1 MNNKKINIVSL
12 FCLFIV
18 FQPIFD
24 VFVYWVKE
32 IKQVD
37 LCIISIIRPLIAIL
51 FYFVLLFSKK
61 INKSLKIYS
70 FIYLSITGIYF
81 ILHLLNVK
89 DNFFDLSYGNI
100 QNEARQ
106 LINYGYY
113 ILQLINVFLIFKISD
128 KNEKKRII
136 MSIVCACGIMSIL
149 YLTSVITKTSLL
161 TYGNH
166 SIKQGFKG
174 WSISSHY
181 IGHSLLLMFPIVI
194 FSIYNNYLKNN
205 LAKIILLVCI
215 TASVYLIGT
224 KSSLFGVDAILIFTS
239 ILILIKLL
247 IKKEKLNFNNCLILL
262 FSIFV
267 ICTFKMTYGYN
278 NFYNQSKL
286 YNRDVTEKSINID
299 DYIKEESINRITND
313 DYEKDANQNEFSK
326 HLSRALKK
334 YKTPNF
340 STFDNRTIQIKIN
353 NEILK
358 QSPLPDKLLGYGYY
372 TMINCTWVETD
383 TFGIFFCFGLI
394 GFLLIILVP
403 LLYFVLS
410 GIKALINYKTL
421 NLNKFLFGFS
431 MCLSIGLITF
441 VGYTLHF
448 SQTVFY
454 FITLLVISD
463 YIFKD
468 EDNSVKKRKKYLF
481 AINDLS
487 MGGAEV
493 GLVDV
498 VNELSKTESVDLVLL
513 RKQGPLVEKVN
524 KNVNIYEI
532 LNKDYSK
539 FKRKIYHLLY
549 FMGGTFTKY
558 VYKKTIKSEYD
569 VEVAY
574 IEGYPAIF
582 IANST
587 NDESVKIASIRV
599 GLKNHK
605 LKAEKIPFG
614 LCHLKNAYK
623 KMDKIYTVSNETTK
637 EFIEKFPSCK
647 YKTSTI
653 YTYFNVDDMK
663 NKANEKME
671 FKFDDKYTN
680 FLAVGR
686 FNEQKAYLRLVEAFE
701 EVYKENKKA
710 RLHILG
716 KNDTEYGQKVIT
728 LIKEKNLEDKIIL
741 HGVIKNPYPYIKH
754 CDCLVS
760 SSLYEGYPRVIN
772 EALALKKLC
781 IGTNVTGTKEA
792 LHNGKMGLLVED
804 SKDGLV
810 NGMLEVINNKN
821 IIDNYKEEINKFDGN
836 KQSFFESFKNLCTR
850 KEKMIIYMPKLSIGG
865 MEKALVNLI
874 NYAKLNDKYDLT
886 LYLIYKGN
894 SNYLEYLPTN
904 INLVVAW
911 KYNWNIL
918 GKLIA
923 GIKLLFRL
931 VFQVFIEY
939 DISISYS
946 YQHPILL
953 SLTRTASKNSIVY
966 IHSNI
971 TQAVEKNELKKI
983 IKKRKYE
990 KFNKIICVSNDAKKA
1005 LENVIPKKTNIF
1017 VVNNPIDGE
1026 NILKKSQ
1033 EPINDFVF
1041 KKDKIYFINVCRH
1054 TEIYKRLT
1062 RIINATEKLNKE
1074 GYKFEV
1080 LFIGDGEDSRLYSSL
1095 INDKKIKNIHML
1107 GKKTNPYP
1115 YMTKS
1120 NAFLLSSAREG
1131 YPVVFLES
1139 MVLNIPIVTTN
1150 VSDAKLDIENKYGIV
1165 VNNDDDSIYLGMKE
1179 YLDKGF
1185 IINKKFD
1192 YKNFNTKIIKSTYRI
1207 YEKD

>member
-1 MNNKKINIVSL
+1 MSNKKLTNVVCAFMMLQPLLDVFIYLINEVLGMSMGITSIVRPIFAISL
-12 FCLFIV
+12 F
-18 FQPIFD
+18 
-24 VFVYWVKE
+24 VY
-32 IKQVD
+32 
-37 LCIISIIRPLIAIL
+37 
-51 FYFVLLFSKK
+51 LLFSDKK
-61 INKSLKIYS
+61 NNKLKK
-70 FIYLSITGIYF
+70 FFFLYLSIYAIFIVLHIFNIKGYFFEESSGNVTGEIRY
-81 ILHLLNVK
+81 
-89 DNFFDLSYGNI
+89 
-100 QNEARQ
+100 
-106 LINYGYY
+106 LITYGYY
-113 ILQLINVFLIFKISD
+113 LLQMVNVSLIL
-128 KNEKKRII
+128 KRIDKEEQHKI
-136 MSIVCACGIMSIL
+136 LKYLVYATLVVSVL
-149 YLTSVITKTSLL
+149 YLISVITKTSPQ
-161 TYGNH
+161 TYTYP
-166 SIKQGFKG
+166 SIKEGWKG
-174 WSISSHY
+174 WSVSSHY
-181 IGHSLLLMFPIVI
+181 VGHVLTFMLPVVI
-194 FSIYNNYLKNN
+194 YACFEKKIFNKYLSSF
-205 LAKIILLVCI
+205 ILILCLI
-215 TASVYLIGT
+215 PGIYLIGT
-224 KSSLFGVDAILIFTS
+224 KTPLFVQLFIVLFYTIITVGKDIFKYKKISYNS
-239 ILILIKLL
+239 IAFLILTVLL
-247 IKKEKLNFNNCLILL
+247 L
-262 FSIFV
+262 S
-267 ICTFKMTYGYN
+267 TFKLTFGYDNFLNQKKVSNSDDPMTEIVKDIDYN
-278 NFYNQSKL
+278 NKIDIDKL
-286 YNRDVTEKSINID
+286 VKKDEVINIEKNLNQRLEVTLLKID
-299 DYIKEESINRITND
+299 NIKT
-313 DYEKDANQNEFSK
+313 
-326 HLSRALKK
+326 
-334 YKTPNF
+334 T
-340 STFDNRTIQIKIN
+340 TFDNRNIQKTIN
-353 NEILK
+353 K
-358 QSPLPDKLLGYGYY
+358 QLYKLSPLKDKLLGYGHD
-372 TMINCTWVETD
+372 TLPRFMWVETD
-383 TFGIFFCFGLI
+383 AWTIFYCYGLI
-394 GFLLIILVP
+394 GFLLLIILP
-403 LLYFVLS
+403 LCPLIVS
-410 GIKALINYKTL
+410 GIKCLI
-421 NLNKFLFGFS
+421 KFKQLTTSKMLLG
-431 MCLSIGLITF
+431 LSSLIGIAIVF
-441 VGYTLHF
+441 EVGYTIQF
-448 SQTVFY
+448 AQTAFY
-454 FITLLVISD
+454 FIILIKIAQIVL
-463 YIFKD
+463 
-468 EDNSVKKRKKYLF
+468 NSELKQTNKKKYLF

-498 VNELSKTESVDLVLL
+498 INELSKTESVDLVLL
-513 RKQGPLVEKVN
+513 RKQGPLLEKVN
-524 KNVNIYEI
+524 KNVSIYEI

-539 FKRKIYHLLY
+539 LKRKIYHILY
-549 FMGGTFTKY
+549 FMGGIFTKY
-558 VYKKTIKSEYD
+558 VYKKTIKCEYEI
-569 VEVAY
+569 EVAY

-599 GLKNHK
+599 GLKNHR

-614 LCHLKNAYK
+614 LWHLKNAYN

-637 EFIEKFPSCK
+637 EFIEKFPKCK

-653 YTYFNVDDMK
+653 YTYFNVDEMN
-663 NKANEKME
+663 NKANDKTE
-671 FKFDDKYTN
+671 FKFDSKCTN

-686 FNEQKAYLRLVEAFE
+686 FNEQKAYLRLVEAFD
-701 EVYKENKKA
+701 EVYKKNKNS

-716 KNDTEYGQKVIT
+716 KNDTEYGQKVIA
-728 LIKEKNLEDKIIL
+728 LIKEKKLEDKIIL
-741 HGVIKNPYPYIKH
+741 HGIIKNPYPYIKH

-804 SKDGLV
+804 SKEGIV
-810 NGMLEVINNKN
+810 KGMLEVINNKN
-821 IIDNYKEEINKFDGN
+821 IIDNYKVEINKFDGN
-836 KQSFFESFKNLCTR
+836 KQSFFKAFKNLCIQ

-894 SNYLEYLPTN
+894 SNYLDDLPSN

-918 GKLIA
+918 GKFIA
-923 GIKLLFRL
+923 GIKLIFRL
-931 VFQVFIEY
+931 VSQVFIEY

-953 SLTRTASKNSIVY
+953 RLTRTASKNSIVY

-971 TQAVEKNELKKI
+971 TQAVEESELKKI

-990 KFNKIICVSNDAKKA
+990 EFKKIICVSNDAKKA
-1005 LENVIPKKTNIF
+1005 LERVIPKKTNIF
-1017 VVNNPIDGE
+1017 VVNNIIDGE
-1026 NILKKSQ
+1026 NILEKSQ
-1033 EPINDFVF
+1033 EKINDFVF
-1041 KKDKIYFINVCRH
+1041 KKDTIYFINVCRH

-1115 YMTKS
+1115 YMIKS

-1179 YLDKGF
+1179 YLDKGY